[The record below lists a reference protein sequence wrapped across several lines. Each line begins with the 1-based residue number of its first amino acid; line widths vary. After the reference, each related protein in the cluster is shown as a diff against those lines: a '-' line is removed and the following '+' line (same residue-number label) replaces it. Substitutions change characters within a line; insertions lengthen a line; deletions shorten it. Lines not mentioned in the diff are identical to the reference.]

1 VKSYNDGCLQDNSRD
16 WPGCKIKGRNDWLAC
31 VFPAQVALLRLV
43 RSSHPSQESH
53 VLLQRSASSATVNE
67 WTHALTRDQ
76 TGIGKDFKMVRNGRW
91 RDSLKARNITAC
103 HLFPGGDSFK
113 NGKSCCIC
121 QGF

>member
-1 VKSYNDGCLQDNSRD
+1 MTVCRDNPRG
-16 WPGCKIKGRNDWLAC
+16 WAGRKINGGNPGLACC

-43 RSSHPSQESH
+43 GSSHPSQESH
-53 VLLQRSASSATVNE
+53 VLLQRSAGSATVDE